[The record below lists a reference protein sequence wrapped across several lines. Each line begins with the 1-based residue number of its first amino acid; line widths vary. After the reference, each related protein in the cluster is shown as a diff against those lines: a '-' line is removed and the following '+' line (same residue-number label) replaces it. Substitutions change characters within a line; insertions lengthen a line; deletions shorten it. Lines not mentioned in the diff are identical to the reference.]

1 MPKRT
6 PTSPTR
12 AYHRLLQAILKTH
25 FEDAKLSPSP
35 QELDKV
41 ASVFSKAGG
50 TWEGAFKGSI
60 DDIELIK
67 KVIKVAAKKG
77 VLSKAPKWG

>member
-12 AYHRLLQAILKTH
+12 AYHRLMQAIIKTH
-25 FEDAKLSPSP
+25 FEDQKLDASPE
-35 QELDKV
+35 ELDK
-41 ASVFSKAGG
+41 AAKVFSKAGG

-60 DDIELIK
+60 DDVELLK

>member
-6 PTSPTR
+6 PTSPTA

-25 FEDAKLSPSP
+25 FDGENLQPSP
-35 QELDKV
+35 RELDRV
-41 ASVFSKAGG
+41 SNVFTKAGG
-50 TWEGAFKGSI
+50 TWVGAFKGSI
-60 DDIELIK
+60 DDIELLK
-67 KVIKVAAKKG
+67 KVIKIAVKKG